1 MLFPDTSTAGR
12 PQKRSAANESHSCRS
27 QMQQPAWQLLPY
39 SKEAISVA
47 SIFRLAGWFERST
60 VCFFF
65 SYAVFRKNSVGVQ
78 REFLFFLT
86 LLRIQQGADA
96 TSADTTYWITMWN
109 YYWNSASRITTV
121 NYYWHF
127 FFKIPRF
134 ELLLRIENCTPPL
147 TCNSWKGKGW
157 SLPLLRYRPWVAF
170 RKVENFVAWSASKFA
185 LQF

>member
-12 PQKRSAANESHSCRS
+12 PQKRSAANESHLCRS
-27 QMQQPAWQLLPY
+27 QMQQPAWRLLPY

-47 SIFRLAGWFERST
+47 SIFRLAGWFEKST

-134 ELLLRIENCTPPL
+134 ELLLRIKNCTPP
-147 TCNSWKGKGW
+147 
-157 SLPLLRYRPWVAF
+157 PYY
-170 RKVENFVAWSASKFA
+170 
-185 LQF
+185 Q